1 VVNNVERQQHRLHD
15 DSRNKTRT
23 PHAARKAGEK
33 PRNREH
39 ELGNDQPQRR
49 AGNGTPRSARNM
61 GTEPK
66 IEARQKIQTSKA
78 ELDLDVRKAKASNEL
93 SKLLAAEEK
102 LNQEKLKTEKER
114 ITLEKQLTD
123 LEIKKKQLKNAGIS
137 VSKAELDL
145 IQKEETIKRNKLK
158 QLQDEEVKI
167 KQLQD
172 VSKQNISV
180 WKEQIQLEN
189 ALIST
194 KKKKQLA
201 TEGTNRALSQ
211 ERIELALV
219 NKQVKQETLERL
231 GLVGAYTKLS
241 QARNDAKIKLRDL
254 IASEQA
260 STAEI
265 KKAQIEFD
273 KYDAKV
279 KKADKAVGDFSKNV
293 GNYKSAFSG
302 LKDIF
307 SAFGIVGGVA
317 AFASIAKN
325 AINIIKEFDQSIADL
340 KAITGAA
347 GKDLQYLKN
356 QAIELGK
363 GTKGGASAVVEA
375 YKLIASAKPELLEN
389 VQSLNQVTEAVLTLS
404 KASGLEM
411 PEAATALTDAMNQFG
426 VDASQATKF
435 VDTLAAGAK
444 YGAAEI
450 PQVTEALLKFGAV
463 ARTSNI
469 SIQESTALVE
479 LLAEN
484 GLKGADAGTAL
495 RNVLL
500 KLSAPDA
507 LPLKAKE
514 AIERLG
520 ISFKDLSDTSKPIQ
534 ERLEILKPLLK
545 DNAGMVKVF
554 GLENVVAAT
563 NVLQHTDR
571 LADLTKKMDENGIAL
586 EQANTRTDTLTGAM
600 DKLESSWSSF
610 ILSLSDKGNAGG
622 NFLKF
627 WVNDAIAT
635 LELLDGWFTSSE
647 VKRERQLA
655 QIRKEANDNAIKNYS
670 DKNKRSLEELQNV
683 IAWNN
688 ATITENTRA
697 AKELEKLNIKIS
709 KDTSIGGSQRYETI
723 LANRKKIAKLN
734 NETVAADAENK
745 AVKGFIQQRSATP
758 KNIPGNVDES
768 KAGIESEK
776 ERTAREKAAKEKL
789 DAAKRLS
796 DSLYELQKQRLE
808 RRIKLNDDVAKD
820 EAELDSVRITAVEN
834 SQKEQERLLIL
845 NKNHLL
851 EIEKLSYQ
859 KELEEN
865 KGSKANIALVE
876 KNYVNNKLK
885 INEDFSNKLIDLNQ
899 KTKEDI
905 DKINQFDFA
914 SYQASLDEG
923 VKKNEIA
930 MNSELAAENE
940 RFKALQD
947 LGFKNEKEKEDATR
961 SHEQRLFDIKKEF
974 AIATAN
980 LQVANLEA
988 ELSAFKAQSDGSKES
1003 NKIILETE
1011 KKLSEARLKLTELGL
1026 DNFKGAETEKVLT
1039 AKEQAEKILQ
1049 ISQELTSALSDLG
1062 NAFSQAKIQKID
1074 DEISKNNE
1082 FYDKQIAL
1090 AENDARKKDFL
1101 EKERARK
1108 NDILEKK
1115 KREAQRKQA
1124 IFEKAVAIAQIAIQ
1138 TALAIV
1144 KAAPNPFAVA
1154 AAAVLGAIQLA
1165 TAIATPIPKY
1175 KHGRKGGPAELA
1187 IVGDGGVSEIITSGD
1202 GSNPRL
1208 TPNVPTLTKLGKDDI
1223 VHKSMSDYE
1232 NYVKQSII
1240 LNFKN
1245 ENQKIKELNSGF
1257 ENNFSKELLEEM
1269 KRNTRAIE
1277 KGKPIILK
1285 NKAIDIPHSIW
1296 AFKNINWRS

>member
-1 VVNNVERQQHRLHD
+1 MSGQITRKEIIEDEAIVWGPEYAKNVDLAVKKNNEFVASILSLVEA
-15 DSRNKTRT
+15 N
-23 PHAARKAGEK
+23 
-33 PRNREH
+33 
-39 ELGNDQPQRR
+39 
-49 AGNGTPRSARNM
+49 
-61 GTEPK
+61 
-66 IEARQKIQTSKA
+66 
-78 ELDLDVRKAKASNEL
+78 
-93 SKLLAAEEK
+93 
-102 LNQEKLKTEKER
+102 
-114 ITLEKQLTD
+114 
-123 LEIKKKQLKNAGIS
+123 
-137 VSKAELDL
+137 
-145 IQKEETIKRNKLK
+145 NKLRGSSNAK
-158 QLQDEEVKI
+158 ELAENQRKVN
-167 KQLQD
+167 D
-172 VSKQNISV
+172 VSEKTSV
-180 WKEQIQLEN
+180 IWKEQIQLEN

-194 KKKKQLA
+194 KKKNELA
-201 TEGTNRALSQ
+201 TEGTNKKLIE
-211 ERIELALV
+211 ERLLLAQT
-219 NKQVKQETLERL
+219 NAEIKKQTLERL
-231 GLVGAYTKLS
+231 GLVSSYTKLNA
-241 QARNDAKIKLRDL
+241 ARTESKNKLRDL
-254 IASEQA
+254 IASEKA

-279 KKADKAVGDFSKNV
+279 RKADKAVGDFSKNV

-307 SAFGIVGGVA
+307 SAFGIIGGVA

-325 AINIIKEFDQSIADL
+325 AINIIKQFDQSIADL

-776 ERTAREKAAKEKL
+776 EKISREKAAKEAL
-789 DAAKRLS
+789 DRAKKLS
-796 DSLYELQKQRLE
+796 DSIFELKRQELE
-808 RRIKLNDDVAKD
+808 RIIKINDEVAKD
-820 EAELDSVRITAVEN
+820 EKENDSVRVAALEVSYKAQNDLIELSKQNALDADKFVTKEN
-834 SQKEQERLLIL
+834 QLNANQKLYIAKDAA
-845 NKNHLL
+845 NKI
-851 EIEKLSYQ
+851 EDIEK
-859 KELEEN
+859 KKAEEI
-865 KGSKANIALVE
+865 K
-876 KNYVNNKLK
+876 K
-885 INEDFSNKLIDLNQ
+885 INA
-899 KTKEDI
+899 
-905 DKINQFDFA
+905 FDFD

-923 VKKNEIA
+923 IKKNEIA
-930 MNSELAAENE
+930 MNAELAAENE

-1026 DNFKGAETEKVLT
+1026 DNFKGAETKKLLT

-1101 EKERARK
+1101 EKEK
-1108 NDILEKK
+1108 NKKIDALEKK
-1115 KREAQRKQA
+1115 KREEQRKQA
-1124 IFEKAVAIAQIAIQ
+1124 VFNKAVTIAQIAIQ
-1138 TALAIV
+1138 TALAVI
-1144 KAAPNPFAVA
+1144 KGFADSGYVGA
-1154 AAAVLGAIQLA
+1154 IFAGVLGALSLA

-1277 KGKPIILK
+1277 KGKPIILGSK
-1285 NKAIDIPHSIW
+1285 PIDIPHSIW
-1296 AFKNINWRS
+1296 AFRNINWRS